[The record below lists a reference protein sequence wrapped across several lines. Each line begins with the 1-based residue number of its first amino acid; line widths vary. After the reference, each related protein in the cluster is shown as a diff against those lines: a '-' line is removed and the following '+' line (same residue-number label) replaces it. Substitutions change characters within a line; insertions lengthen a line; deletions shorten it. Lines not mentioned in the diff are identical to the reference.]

1 MTSRAMGAQ
10 KDNPVGRE
18 SHEETVRTGKES
30 QCEPE
35 SVKQMLEMSSFTQN
49 KMKLR
54 EKSHSSLL
62 TVEE

>member
-1 MTSRAMGAQ
+1 MEEEEVTSRAMGAQ

-35 SVKQMLEMSSFTQN
+35 SIKQMLEMSSFTQKKN
-49 KMKLR
+49 
-54 EKSHSSLL
+54 E
-62 TVEE
+62 VEGKESF